1 MNNLQFISKDFNSGN
16 LSKYQYTISLINE
29 CVRCEILPKAFL
41 YNVQIKIGEI
51 LKDLILKYTKGESS
65 SVTVEKAE
73 KLIIGIWYTIDAYMN
88 TFENIELAIKTLK
101 EEEISYIYEKGKI
114 ILKEDFIHTEK
125 LYKRT
130 LKNQIYTDLTAY
142 KDTLFGISDF
152 FKFYNLEFEPDE
164 GVADI
169 DYPLAFDDWDVVGLY
184 YIKNYLW
191 NLYLENEIC
200 NKFDNDDIHKIL
212 KSYGDTYKI
221 DYRDLLI
228 NIFEMTINNAVFSIL
243 CNNNS
248 LEISKMDFERL
259 NDSLN
264 KMTKEEVKT
273 LISLSINKII
283 EDYNLGEY
291 EGNYVIRYE
300 ENLTNL
306 TIDALKRDNLI
317 NLLVITDKIK
327 NNESQLIIDEESRL
341 EDEKFREIVE
351 EILECDNVYEK
362 VSIINNKIN
371 SIKDYID
378 VLKSNCIFED
388 EYLLLFMSLSNLE
401 LSILGKFIF
410 YGEYRMEKL
419 DILKTL
425 SKRMHINYEWEE
437 LYIEYLKSLGENKLK
452 EIENLINGKL

>member
-130 LKNQIYTDLTAY
+130 LKNQIYTDLTVY

-291 EGNYVIRYE
+291 EGNYAIRYE

-437 LYIEYLKSLGENKLK
+437 IYIEYLKSLGENKLK

>member
-29 CVRCEILPKAFL
+29 CVRCEILTKAFL

-88 TFENIELAIKTLK
+88 TFGNIELAIKTLK

-388 EYLLLFMSLSNLE
+388 EYLILFMSLSNLE

>member
-388 EYLLLFMSLSNLE
+388 EYLILFMSLSNLE

>member
-164 GVADI
+164 GVVDI

-291 EGNYVIRYE
+291 EGNYIIRYE

>member
-401 LSILGKFIF
+401 LSVLGKFIF

>member
-388 EYLLLFMSLSNLE
+388 EYLILFISLSNLE